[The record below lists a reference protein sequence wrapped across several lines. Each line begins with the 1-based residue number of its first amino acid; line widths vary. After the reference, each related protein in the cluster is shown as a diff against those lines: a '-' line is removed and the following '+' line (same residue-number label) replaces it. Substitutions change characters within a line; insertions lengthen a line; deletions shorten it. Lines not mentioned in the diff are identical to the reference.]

1 MPIVQL
7 ALIAGLLLC
16 GHTAKRLYVCTYVCP
31 VGLHMEGVLVICSR
45 GTRMLGILGK
55 GADLT

>member
-1 MPIVQL
+1 
-7 ALIAGLLLC
+7 LC
-16 GHTAKRLYVCTYVCP
+16 GHTAKRLYGCTYVCP

-45 GTRMLGILGK
+45 GTWMLGILGK